1 MQPELR
7 TTAATASLLAVL
19 ALLAGCAGLGAHD
32 TGEAP
37 RLSPAGVDR
46 DTQVAVLL
54 AGTLQS
60 LQRLVNGSPA
70 QQAEIIATARQ
81 GYERAPGGSA
91 QLRYA
96 LVLATPGHPT
106 RDPERA
112 RQLLRALAAK
122 PEMLAPVERAYT
134 LVQLAV
140 LDRELGLAGDNQ
152 RLQAGVVRA
161 EQELAGSARRLQV
174 ETDESAR
181 LRKLLDDAQAKL
193 TAIAALEKNLSE
205 RKPNTEGRKK

>member
-1 MQPELR
+1 MRPEPR
-7 TTAATASLLAVL
+7 HAVATAWLLAAC
-19 ALLAGCAGLGAHD
+19 ALLAGCAGFG
-32 TGEAP
+32 P
-37 RLSPAGVDR
+37 RATSEPPRAVPAGADR

-60 LQRLVNGSPA
+60 LQRLVNGPPA
-70 QQAEIIATARQ
+70 EQAEIIANARQ
-81 GYERAPGGSA
+81 AYERAPGGSA

-96 LVLATPGHPT
+96 LVLAAPGHPA

-122 PEMLAPVERAYT
+122 PEVLAPVERAYT

-152 RLQAGVVRA
+152 RLQAGVARA
-161 EQELAGSARRLQV
+161 EQEQAVAARRLQA
-174 ETDESAR
+174 ELEESAR
-181 LRKLLDDAQAKL
+181 LRRLLEDAQAKL
-193 TAIAALEKNLSE
+193 AAIAALEKNLSE
-205 RKPNTEGRKK
+205 RKPNPEGRKK

>member
-1 MQPELR
+1 MQPEAR
-7 TTAATASLLAVL
+7 NAATAALLLAVL
-19 ALLAGCAGLGAHD
+19 ALLAGCAGFGTREPDQPPHLN
-32 TGEAP
+32 
-37 RLSPAGVDR
+37 PAAADR

-60 LQRLVNGSPA
+60 LQRLVNGNPA
-70 QQAEIIATARQ
+70 EQAELVANARQ

-96 LVLATPGHPT
+96 LVLATPGHAT

-122 PEMLAPVERAYT
+122 PEVLAPVERAYV

-152 RLQAGVVRA
+152 RLQAGLAHA
-161 EQELAGSARRLQV
+161 EQEQATAGRRLQA
-174 ETDESAR
+174 ELEEDAR
-181 LRKLLDDAQAKL
+181 LRRLLDDAQAKL
-193 TAIAALEKNLSE
+193 AAIATLEKTLSE
-205 RKPNTEGRKK
+205 RKPNSEGRKK

>member
-1 MQPELR
+1 MQPEAR
-7 TTAATASLLAVL
+7 TPMAAASLLAVL
-19 ALLAGCAGLGAHD
+19 ALLAGCAALGTHE
-32 TGEAP
+32 TGQAP
-37 RLSPAGVDR
+37 RLSPASTDR

-60 LQRLVNGSPA
+60 LQRLVNGNPA
-70 QQAEIIATARQ
+70 EQAELVANARQ

-96 LVLATPGHPT
+96 LVLATPGHAA

-122 PEMLAPVERAYT
+122 PEVLAPVERAYV

-140 LDRELGLAGDNQ
+140 LDRELGLAGDNL
-152 RLQAGVVRA
+152 RLQSGVVHA
-161 EQELAGSARRLQV
+161 EQEQVATARRLQA
-174 ETDESAR
+174 ELDESAR

-193 TAIAALEKNLSE
+193 AAVATLEKTLSE
-205 RKPNTEGRKK
+205 RKPNPEGRKK

>member
-1 MQPELR
+1 
-7 TTAATASLLAVL
+7 
-19 ALLAGCAGLGAHD
+19 
-32 TGEAP
+32 
-37 RLSPAGVDR
+37 
-46 DTQVAVLL
+46 
-54 AGTLQS
+54 
-60 LQRLVNGSPA
+60 
-70 QQAEIIATARQ
+70 
-81 GYERAPGGSA
+81 
-91 QLRYA
+91 
-96 LVLATPGHPT
+96 
-106 RDPERA
+106 
-112 RQLLRALAAK
+112 
-122 PEMLAPVERAYT
+122 
-134 LVQLAV
+134 V